1 MFKSFLIELCLSFI
15 VGFSTFSH
23 LLKQNTIHICMSILW
38 SYVIIIMHVWKQ
50 FYVYVWE
57 VVSLHGPCS
66 LKLPMQPHLVLNFRY
81 SYSSFFRFWGFTRLH
96 CCDLC
101 NFSFYKRACGCCE
114 LWQRIKKNVKC
125 HLRREKC
132 KFQHSTTFITRHH
145 RNVVNG

>member
-1 MFKSFLIELCLSFI
+1 MFKSFLIEPCLSFI

-23 LLKQNTIHICMSILW
+23 LLKENTIHICMSILW
-38 SYVIIIMHVWKQ
+38 SYMSIVMHVWKQ

-66 LKLPMQPHLVLNFRY
+66 LKLPMQTHLVLNFCY
-81 SYSSFFRFWGFTRLH
+81 SFSSFFRFGGFTSLH

-101 NFSFYKRACGCCE
+101 NFSFYKKSMWL
-114 LWQRIKKNVKC
+114 LWTMTKNKKNVKC

-145 RNVVNG
+145 RNVNG